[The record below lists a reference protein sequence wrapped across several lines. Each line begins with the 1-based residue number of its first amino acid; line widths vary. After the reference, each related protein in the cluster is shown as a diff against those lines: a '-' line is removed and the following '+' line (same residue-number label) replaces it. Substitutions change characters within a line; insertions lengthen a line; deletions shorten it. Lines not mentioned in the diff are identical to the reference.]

1 MSVRPAW
8 PARTTAEV
16 AAIQLD
22 ARPGKVEDN
31 LARFADA
38 VRGLGDGVDLVVAPE
53 LLASGYDLKEI
64 GARGKELAETLEGPT
79 VAVARELAANGGVT
93 IIVGL
98 LERDGDTLY
107 DSLAVVGPRGE
118 LARYRKTHLYP
129 PERRH
134 FGAGDRLMTAPTPIG
149 RVGLMICFEHAF
161 PDIATTLALRGATV
175 LAIPSAVP
183 RGYEH
188 LLDLRTR
195 ARAQDNQ
202 VFAVAANLTG
212 EVFCGRSL
220 IAGPRGEVLAA
231 AGVEETAIRATIDL
245 RASEHERRR
254 EPALRLRRPEL
265 YRQDGRE

>member
-1 MSVRPAW
+1 MSRP
-8 PARTTAEV
+8 PARGVRTTGEV
-16 AAIQLD
+16 AAVQLN

-53 LLASGYDLKEI
+53 LLVSGYDLKEI
-64 GARGKELAETLEGPT
+64 ATRGPELAETLDGPT
-79 VAVARELAANGGVT
+79 VTVTKELAHSSGASIV
-93 IIVGL
+93 VGL
-98 LERDGDTLY
+98 LERDGDSLY
-107 DSLAVVGPRGE
+107 DSLVVVGPRGE

-134 FGAGDRLMTAPTPIG
+134 FAAGDRLMTVPTPLG

-161 PDIATTLALRGATV
+161 PEIATALALRGATI

-183 RGYEH
+183 HGYEH
-188 LLDLRTR
+188 LLTLRTR

-202 VFAVAANLTG
+202 IFAVAANLTG

-220 IAGPRGEVLAA
+220 IAGPRGEILAA
-231 AGVEETAIRATIDL
+231 AGVEEITIRATIDL
-245 RASEHERRR
+245 RASERERRR

-265 YRQDGRE
+265 YRPDEPE